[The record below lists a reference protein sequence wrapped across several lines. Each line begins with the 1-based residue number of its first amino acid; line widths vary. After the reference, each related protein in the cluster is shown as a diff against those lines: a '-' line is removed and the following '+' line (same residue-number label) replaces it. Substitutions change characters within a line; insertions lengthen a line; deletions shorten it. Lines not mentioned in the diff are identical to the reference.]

1 MGRRLPAGRVMR
13 MLAIAPLL
21 LAGLLA
27 GAGQAAATVAETC
40 SNGAGGQPPGP
51 SGGAIFAGVTVVTA
65 CDVWTVGSQF
75 PGSAVS
81 STLIEHWTGGPSWTV
96 VASPSPSADSQLTAV
111 RAVSA
116 TDIWAVGW
124 YKDSSGLR
132 LTLTE
137 HWDGSAWTQKQSPS
151 PGVRKGSILEGV
163 TATSATSAWAVGR
176 YDDQAR
182 GKIAT
187 LILRWDG
194 SAWTQADSPSPG
206 GFNALSAVSATSA
219 TNAWAVG
226 SFDRGDGT
234 GRHPLTEHWDG
245 SAWTQVDSPSPP
257 GSSSLQAVAVTASNN
272 AWAVGSSV
280 DSDGHFH
287 ALIERWNGSAWTQ
300 APIPAEASSLDLIGV
315 AATSAGNA
323 WAIADNGLADTV
335 LHWDGSAWTLA
346 KAPALGDSV
355 LLGVGTTPV
364 GFVWAVGYATRLV
377 AVRLQ
382 DVPRIQVVVQGSDA
396 HVYKTGP
403 VEGLASTGVNL
414 AAGTSP
420 AAAGDG
426 HGGVES
432 AWQAAG
438 THHLFTLDP
447 SGHQADTGLSV
458 AAGTSPAVAA
468 LPGGGFQIAFVSAA
482 DGQVWVLGPGGAP
495 ARAAAPGLA
504 VAAGTSPSI
513 ASNSAGAVRVAVHA
527 AGSDHLW
534 LIGTT
539 AGGTAREIGVSLAA
553 GTSPAIAAGPT
564 GFTAAFVHAGDGT
577 LWQLRRDGSASQ
589 AAAGW
594 RSRRAPARR
603 SPPTAAPGSSW
614 PSAPRPTASCGWSA
628 ATAACATPV
637 CRCWRAPARPSPPP
651 AATSKPTS
659 RPPRGT
665 WSRSRSPG
673 QG

>member
-1 MGRRLPAGRVMR
+1 MGRRWPAGRVMR
-13 MLAIAPLL
+13 VLAIAPLL

-27 GAGQAAATVAETC
+27 GAGQAAAATAATC
-40 SNGAGGQPPGP
+40 PDGSGGQPSGPGTLRNDFN
-51 SGGAIFAGVTVVTA
+51 SVTVLTA
-65 CDVWTVGSQF
+65 CDVWAVG
-75 PGSAVS
+75 GSLS
-81 STLIEHWTGGPSWTV
+81 GTLIEHWTGGPTWTT
-96 VASPSPSADSQLTAV
+96 VASPSPGDSSELTAV

-124 YKDSSGLR
+124 YKTSSGTQ
-132 LTLTE
+132 LTLIE
-137 HWDGSAWTQKQSPS
+137 HWDGSAWTQVNSPN
-151 PGVRKGSILEGV
+151 PGSSTSRLFGV
-163 TATSATSAWAVGR
+163 AATSGTSAWAVGS
-176 YDDQAR
+176 YDDPAGRQF
-182 GKIAT
+182 T

-194 SAWTQADSPSPG
+194 SAWTKADSPNPAD
-206 GFNALSAVSATSA
+206 FNVLGAVSATSA

-226 SFDRGDGT
+226 IAFSPNGNGNQT
-234 GRHPLTEHWDG
+234 LIEHWDG
-245 SAWTQVDSPSPP
+245 SAWTLKQGPSPETHS
-257 GSSSLQAVAVTASNN
+257 GLFAVAATATNN
-272 AWAVGSSV
+272 AWAVGYSQDSS
-280 DSDGHFH
+280 GARH
-287 ALIERWNGSAWTQ
+287 ALIERWNGSSWAQ
-300 APIPAEASSLDLIGV
+300 APISDGGEQSSLDGV

-323 WAIADNGLADTV
+323 WAVGDSGTGSGTGV
-335 LHWDGSAWTLA
+335 LHWDGSVWTPVTRP
-346 KAPALGDSV
+346 APASGQLSAV
-355 LLGVGTTPV
+355 ATTPG
-364 GFVWAVGYATRLV
+364 GFVWAVGSRVLQTGPVEPL
-377 AVRLQ
+377 AVRVQ
-382 DVPRIQVVVQGSDA
+382 DVPRIQVVVQGPDA

-426 HGGVES
+426 QGGVEA

-447 SGHQADTGLSV
+447 AGHQADTGLSV

-564 GFTAAFVHAGDGT
+564 GFTAAFVTPPTAPCGWRAAT
-577 LWQLRRDGSASQ
+577 ARSARRPRA
-589 AAAGW
+589 W
-594 RSRRAPARR
+594 RSRPAPVPR
-603 SPPTAAPGSSW
+603 SPPTPAPGSRS
-614 PSAPRPTASCGWSA
+614 PSTGPTATCGWSA
-628 ATAACATPV
+628 TTAPSTTTPR
-637 CRCWRAPARPSPPP
+637 CRC
-651 AATSKPTS
+651 
-659 RPPRGT
+659 
-665 WSRSRSPG
+665 
-673 QG
+673 